1 MATRSA
7 QYYRDYR
14 EKNRDRI
21 NARRR
26 ELYHRRKSL
35 GKEENVTKLFS
46 YGGDGLA
53 GTKAASQ
60 LKEVS
65 KINIT
70 NQYETA
76 RPTAE
81 RGEIMD
87 SEQIRQIV
95 REVMGELVLFPVVR
109 NKDVVRKGKP
119 RKGFGVLCYSA
130 LIAIFICTNTYF
142 LIGEQQNL
150 YISLGY
156 SVAQSW
162 FITLLMESTIV
173 LLSWAASF
181 THNLFWKALLYG
193 CCALSCYVAVG
204 VLESS
209 SENRSHNKIAA
220 SEQSLQ
226 LQREIATLEEKERT
240 ALAIISNLDPK
251 IYPTR
256 ITRLTHQLENNGM
269 GGYSFKLRKARASL
283 YELRNVSTSAN
294 EIFILS
300 LQKKIALLCN
310 IVLAGFLGYLLS
322 SRESLLDKLVTRYK
336 SYLNR
341 PIDI

>member
-35 GKEENVTKLFS
+35 EKGENVTELFPATAE
-46 YGGDGLA
+46 GLA
-53 GTKAASQ
+53 GNKAAIQ
-60 LKEVS
+60 PKT
-65 KINIT
+65 INT
-70 NQYETA
+70 ANQHQATRTRVA
-76 RPTAE
+76 KGA
-81 RGEIMD
+81 IMD
-87 SEQIRQIV
+87 LEQIRQIV
-95 REVMGELVLFPVVR
+95 REIMGELVLFPVVQ
-109 NKDVVRKGKP
+109 NKDVVRKAKP
-119 RKGFGVLCYSA
+119 RKRLAVLCYSA

-150 YISLGY
+150 YMSLGY

-162 FITLLMESTIV
+162 FIALLMEATIV
-173 LLSWAASF
+173 LLSATASF
-181 THNLFWKALLYG
+181 THNIFWKVALYG

-220 SEQSLQ
+220 SAQSLQ
-226 LQREIATLEEKERT
+226 LQREIATLEAKERT

-251 IYPTR
+251 IYPTK
-256 ITRLTHQLENNGM
+256 ITRLTQQLENNDM
-269 GGYSFKLRKARASL
+269 GGYSFQLREARASL
-283 YELRNVSTSAN
+283 DELRNISTSVN

-300 LQKKIALLCN
+300 LQRKIALLCN
-310 IVLAGFLGYLLS
+310 IVLAGFLGYLWS
-322 SRESLLDKLVTRYK
+322 ARDSLLDKLVARYK

-341 PIDI
+341 PVDI

>member
-1 MATRSA
+1 MSARSA

-14 EKNRDRI
+14 EKNRERI

-35 GKEENVTKLFS
+35 QKGENVTELFPA
-46 YGGDGLA
+46 GTGVLA
-53 GTKAASQ
+53 GKTLATQPKAINTANQ
-60 LKEVS
+60 RKE
-65 KINIT
+65 T
-70 NQYETA
+70 
-76 RPTAE
+76 RPNGAK
-81 RGEIMD
+81 GAIMD
-87 SEQIRQIV
+87 LEQIRQIV

-130 LIAIFICTNTYF
+130 LISIFICTNTYF

-162 FITLLMESTIV
+162 FIALLMESTIV
-173 LLSWAASF
+173 LLSAAASF

-220 SEQSLQ
+220 SAQSLQ
-226 LQREIATLEEKERT
+226 LQKEIATLEAKERT
-240 ALAIISNLDPK
+240 TLAIISNLDPK
-251 IYPTR
+251 IYPTK
-256 ITRLTHQLENNGM
+256 ITRLTQQLENNDM
-269 GGYSFKLRKARASL
+269 GGYSFQLRQARASL
-283 YELRNVSTSAN
+283 GELRNVSTSAN

-300 LQKKIALLCN
+300 LQRKIALLCN
-310 IVLAGFLGYLLS
+310 IVLAGFLGYLWS
-322 SRESLLDKLVTRYK
+322 ARDSLLDKLVARYK

-341 PIDI
+341 PVDI

>member
-1 MATRSA
+1 MSARSA

-35 GKEENVTKLFS
+35 PKGQNVTELFPA
-46 YGGDGLA
+46 GAAGLA
-53 GTKAASQ
+53 GKKTACQ
-60 LKEVS
+60 LQKTNI
-65 KINIT
+65 INTT
-70 NQYETA
+70 NQQQAT
-76 RPTAE
+76 RPNIVKGA
-81 RGEIMD
+81 IMEL
-87 SEQIRQIV
+87 EQIRQIV

-109 NKDVVRKGKP
+109 NKDVVRKQSP

-142 LIGEQQNL
+142 LIGEQHNL

-162 FITLLMESTIV
+162 FIALLMESTIV
-173 LLSWAASF
+173 LLSAAASF
-181 THNLFWKALLYG
+181 THNLFWKVALYA

-220 SEQSLQ
+220 SAQSLQ
-226 LQREIATLEEKERT
+226 LQKEIATLEAKERT
-240 ALAIISNLDPK
+240 AMTIISNLDPK
-251 IYPTR
+251 TYPTR
-256 ITRLTHQLENNGM
+256 ITRLTHQLEENDM
-269 GGYSFKLRKARASL
+269 GGYSFQLRQARHRLSAL
-283 YELRNVSTSAN
+283 GNVSSSAN

-300 LQKKIALLCN
+300 LQRKIALLCN
-310 IVLAGFLGYLLS
+310 IVLAGFLGYLWS
-322 SRESLLDKLVTRYK
+322 ARESLLDKLLAKYR

-341 PIDI
+341 PVDI

>member
-14 EKNRDRI
+14 EKNRERI

-35 GKEENVTKLFS
+35 PEGENVTELFPAAA
-46 YGGDGLA
+46 GGLA
-53 GTKAASQ
+53 GTKTASQ
-60 LKEVS
+60 FVETS
-65 KINIT
+65 TIN
-70 NQYETA
+70 TA
-76 RPTAE
+76 KGHKATRPTVAK
-81 RGEIMD
+81 GAIMD
-87 SEQIRQIV
+87 LEQIRQIV

-109 NKDVVRKGKP
+109 NKDVARKGKP
-119 RKGFGVLCYSA
+119 RKRFGVLCYSA

-150 YISLGY
+150 YMSLGY

-162 FITLLMESTIV
+162 FIALLMEATIV
-173 LLSWAASF
+173 LLSATASF
-181 THNLFWKALLYG
+181 THNIFWKALLYG

-220 SEQSLQ
+220 SAQSLQ
-226 LQREIATLEEKERT
+226 LQREIATLEAKERT

-251 IYPTR
+251 IYPTK
-256 ITRLTHQLENNGM
+256 ITRLTRQLENNDM
-269 GGYSFKLRKARASL
+269 GGYSFQLRQARASL
-283 YELRNVSTSAN
+283 GQLRNISTSAN

-300 LQKKIALLCN
+300 LQRKIALLCN

-322 SRESLLDKLVTRYK
+322 ARESLLDKLVARYK

-341 PIDI
+341 PVDI

>member
-35 GKEENVTKLFS
+35 RKGENVTELFPAAAE
-46 YGGDGLA
+46 GL
-53 GTKAASQ
+53 GSNKAAIQ
-60 LKEVS
+60 S
-65 KINIT
+65 KTIN
-70 NQYETA
+70 TA
-76 RPTAE
+76 KGHHATRPRVAK
-81 RGEIMD
+81 GAIMD
-87 SEQIRQIV
+87 LDQIRQIV
-95 REVMGELVLFPVVR
+95 REIMGELVLFPVVQ
-109 NKDVVRKGKP
+109 NKDVVRKAKP
-119 RKGFGVLCYSA
+119 RKRLAVLCYSA

-150 YISLGY
+150 YMSLGY

-162 FITLLMESTIV
+162 FIALLMEATIV
-173 LLSWAASF
+173 LLSATASF
-181 THNLFWKALLYG
+181 THNIFWKALLYG

-220 SEQSLQ
+220 SAQSLQ
-226 LQREIATLEEKERT
+226 LQREIATLEAKERT

-251 IYPTR
+251 IYPTK
-256 ITRLTHQLENNGM
+256 ITRLTQKLENNDM
-269 GGYSFKLRKARASL
+269 GGYSFQLRQARANL
-283 YELRNVSTSAN
+283 DELRSVSTSAN

-300 LQKKIALLCN
+300 LQRKIALLCN
-310 IVLAGFLGYLLS
+310 IVLAGFLGYLWS
-322 SRESLLDKLVTRYK
+322 ARESLLDKLVARYK

-341 PIDI
+341 PVDI